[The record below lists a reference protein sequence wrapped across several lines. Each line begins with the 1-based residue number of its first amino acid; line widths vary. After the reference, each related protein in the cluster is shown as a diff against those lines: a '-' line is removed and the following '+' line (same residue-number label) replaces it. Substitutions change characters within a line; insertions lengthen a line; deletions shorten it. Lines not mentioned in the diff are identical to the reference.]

1 MSELVPIPAALFQL
15 AGQPPFPVLDE
26 QGGDIAA
33 TLGGAQPAERMV
45 YVAGEQLPDL
55 RVHLLRCVPRVAGNL
70 QVEAYLR
77 AWMLYNVL
85 TFEVAA
91 LFENRE
97 LPGNAGNSRNLLEVT
112 RAVGREGALWAASGQ
127 VPSYR
132 HRHLVGE
139 TFSSVAH
146 AVNTA
151 LYSATIAA
159 ASGEENYE
167 ALQGVALAAVFADI
181 ALDEEDNERSRIDKA
196 TILMRRFGVP
206 SVGAVAG
213 VLARYAH
220 WDGSGTP
227 RLAGQGIPFEG
238 RCIAITAD
246 YDILVTGGGG
256 ESARTPYEALSVMSE
271 RHGTYDPMYL
281 RYFVRLIARMRVQ
294 DDESS
299 LAAAS

>member
-85 TFEVAA
+85 TFEIAA
-91 LFENRE
+91 LFKNRE

-112 RAVGREGALWAASGQ
+112 HAVGREGALWAASGQ

-167 ALQGVALAAVFADI
+167 ALQGVA
-181 ALDEEDNERSRIDKA
+181 
-196 TILMRRFGVP
+196 
-206 SVGAVAG
+206 VAG

-227 RLAGQGIPFEG
+227 RLAGTGIPFEG

-256 ESARTPYEALSVMSE
+256 EVARTPYEALSVMSE

>member
-1 MSELVPIPAALFQL
+1 MSELVPIPAALFL
-15 AGQPPFPVLDE
+15 AAGQPPFPVLDE
-26 QGGDIAA
+26 QGSDIAA
-33 TLGGAQPAERMV
+33 TLGGAQPAERLV

-55 RVHLLRCVPRVAGNL
+55 RAHLLRCVPRVAGNL
-70 QVEAYLR
+70 QVEPHLR
-77 AWMLYNVL
+77 AWLLYNVL

-91 LFENRE
+91 LFENRDT
-97 LPGNAGNSRNLLEVT
+97 PGNCRNLLEIT
-112 RAVGREGALWAASGQ
+112 RAVGREGAAWAASGQ

-139 TFSSVAH
+139 TFSPVAH

-159 ASGEENYE
+159 ASGEENHE
-167 ALQGVALAAVFADI
+167 TLQGVALAAVFADI
-181 ALDEEDNERSRIDKA
+181 AIEEDSERSRIDRA
-196 TILMRRFGVP
+196 TIVMRRCGVP

-227 RLAGQGIPFEG
+227 RMAGPAIPFEG
-238 RCIAITAD
+238 RCIAVAAD
-246 YDILVTGGGG
+246 YDILVTGGNA
-256 ESARTPYEALSVMSE
+256 EAPRTPYEALSVMSE
-271 RHGTYDPMYL
+271 RQGTYDPTFL

-294 DDESS
+294 DDDDG